1 MKNSIKFRLCSL
13 AAALLL
19 CGCGD
24 DGDSSSAAAN
34 SAGQN
39 SVSQGSAGQNSA
51 DQNSASVNS
60 ASQSVEQNHTAKPR
74 ISVKS
79 GEAPKKDDKFVSYDF
94 YGERKVNFNLNGD
107 VNETTKNIVA
117 YSSIKNQYEKLNFAH
132 DLAGLKQK
140 NVLFKF
146 DENLIRAAKN
156 DTNNPNFS
164 IVCADENEVLLA
176 NAAGAKFI
184 VLQNQN
190 LIKWAIKMAEF
201 YLFDAKIAIIAN
213 DTNCAKTFANLGVD
227 CIILRSAIN
236 FGF

>member
-51 DQNSASVNS
+51 DQNSASSNS
-60 ASQSVEQNHTAKPR
+60 ASQKADQNSTAKPR

-79 GEAPKKDDKFVSYDF
+79 GDAPKKDDKFVSYDF

-117 YSSIKNQYEKLNFAH
+117 YSSIKNQYEKLNFDLMKKRLGH
-132 DLAGLKQK
+132 D
-140 NVLFKF
+140 F
-146 DENLIRAAKN
+146 
-156 DTNNPNFS
+156 
-164 IVCADENEVLLA
+164 
-176 NAAGAKFI
+176 
-184 VLQNQN
+184 
-190 LIKWAIKMAEF
+190 
-201 YLFDAKIAIIAN
+201 
-213 DTNCAKTFANLGVD
+213 
-227 CIILRSAIN
+227 ILRCSACHDDYANGIIGPSLLDKTDAQIVDMIKKYKFKEKPN
-236 FGF
+236 PLMVQLVNGMSEQQIETMAKEIYEFNKQFKEQK

>member
-51 DQNSASVNS
+51 DQNSASSNS
-60 ASQSVEQNHTAKPR
+60 ASQKADQNSTAKPR

-117 YSSIKNQYEKLNFAH
+117 YSSIKNQYEKLNFDLMKKRLGH
-132 DLAGLKQK
+132 D
-140 NVLFKF
+140 F
-146 DENLIRAAKN
+146 
-156 DTNNPNFS
+156 
-164 IVCADENEVLLA
+164 
-176 NAAGAKFI
+176 
-184 VLQNQN
+184 
-190 LIKWAIKMAEF
+190 
-201 YLFDAKIAIIAN
+201 
-213 DTNCAKTFANLGVD
+213 
-227 CIILRSAIN
+227 ILRCSACHDDYANGIIGPSLLDKTDAQIVDMIKKYKFKEKPN
-236 FGF
+236 PLMVQLVNGMSEQQIETMAKEIYEFNKQFKEQK

>member
-1 MKNSIKFRLCSL
+1 MKNSIKFYLCSL

-51 DQNSASVNS
+51 DQNSASSNS
-60 ASQSVEQNHTAKPR
+60 ASQSAEQNHTAKPR

-117 YSSIKNQYEKLNFAH
+117 YSSIRNQYEKLNFDLMKKRLGH
-132 DLAGLKQK
+132 D
-140 NVLFKF
+140 F
-146 DENLIRAAKN
+146 
-156 DTNNPNFS
+156 
-164 IVCADENEVLLA
+164 
-176 NAAGAKFI
+176 
-184 VLQNQN
+184 
-190 LIKWAIKMAEF
+190 
-201 YLFDAKIAIIAN
+201 
-213 DTNCAKTFANLGVD
+213 
-227 CIILRSAIN
+227 ILRCSACHDDYANGIIGPSLLDRTDAQIVDMIKKYKFKEKPN
-236 FGF
+236 PLMVQLVNGMSEQQIETMAKEIYEFNRQFKEQK

>member
-1 MKNSIKFRLCSL
+1 MKNSIKFYLCSL
-13 AAALLL
+13 AVALLL

-24 DGDSSSAAAN
+24 DGNSSSAAAN

-60 ASQSVEQNHTAKPR
+60 ASQSAEQNHTAKPR

-117 YSSIKNQYEKLNFAH
+117 YSSIKNQYEKLNFDLMKKRLGH
-132 DLAGLKQK
+132 D
-140 NVLFKF
+140 F
-146 DENLIRAAKN
+146 
-156 DTNNPNFS
+156 
-164 IVCADENEVLLA
+164 
-176 NAAGAKFI
+176 
-184 VLQNQN
+184 
-190 LIKWAIKMAEF
+190 
-201 YLFDAKIAIIAN
+201 
-213 DTNCAKTFANLGVD
+213 
-227 CIILRSAIN
+227 ILRCSACHDDYANGIIGPSLLDKTDAQIVDMIKKYKFKEKPN
-236 FGF
+236 PLMVQLVNGMSEQQIETMAKEIYEFNKQFKEQK

>member
-39 SVSQGSAGQNSA
+39 SVSQGSAGQNSVS
-51 DQNSASVNS
+51 QNSVSSNS
-60 ASQSVEQNHTAKPR
+60 TSQSVEQNSTVKPR

-117 YSSIKNQYEKLNFAH
+117 YSSIKNQYEKLNFDLMKKRLGH
-132 DLAGLKQK
+132 D
-140 NVLFKF
+140 F
-146 DENLIRAAKN
+146 
-156 DTNNPNFS
+156 
-164 IVCADENEVLLA
+164 
-176 NAAGAKFI
+176 
-184 VLQNQN
+184 
-190 LIKWAIKMAEF
+190 
-201 YLFDAKIAIIAN
+201 
-213 DTNCAKTFANLGVD
+213 
-227 CIILRSAIN
+227 ILRCSACHDDYANGIIGPSLLDKTDAQIVDMIKKYKFKEKPN
-236 FGF
+236 PLMVQLVNGMSEQQIETMAKEIYEFNKQFKEQK

>member
-1 MKNSIKFRLCSL
+1 MKNSIKFYLCSL

-51 DQNSASVNS
+51 DQNSASSNS
-60 ASQSVEQNHTAKPR
+60 ASQKADQNSTAKPR

-117 YSSIKNQYEKLNFAH
+117 YSSIKNQYEKLNFDLMKKRLGH
-132 DLAGLKQK
+132 D
-140 NVLFKF
+140 F
-146 DENLIRAAKN
+146 
-156 DTNNPNFS
+156 
-164 IVCADENEVLLA
+164 
-176 NAAGAKFI
+176 
-184 VLQNQN
+184 
-190 LIKWAIKMAEF
+190 
-201 YLFDAKIAIIAN
+201 
-213 DTNCAKTFANLGVD
+213 
-227 CIILRSAIN
+227 ILRCSACHDDYANGIIGPSLLDKTDAQIVDMIKKYKFKEKPN
-236 FGF
+236 PLMVQLVNGMSEQQIETMAKEIYEFNQQFKEQK

>member
-51 DQNSASVNS
+51 DQNSASSNS
-60 ASQSVEQNHTAKPR
+60 ASQSAEQNHTAKPR

-117 YSSIKNQYEKLNFAH
+117 YSSIKNQYEKLNFDLMKKRLGH
-132 DLAGLKQK
+132 D
-140 NVLFKF
+140 F
-146 DENLIRAAKN
+146 
-156 DTNNPNFS
+156 
-164 IVCADENEVLLA
+164 
-176 NAAGAKFI
+176 
-184 VLQNQN
+184 
-190 LIKWAIKMAEF
+190 
-201 YLFDAKIAIIAN
+201 
-213 DTNCAKTFANLGVD
+213 
-227 CIILRSAIN
+227 ILRCSACHDDYANGIIGPSLLDKTDAQIVDMIKKYKFKEKPN
-236 FGF
+236 PLMVQLVNGMSEQQIETMAKEIYEFNQQFKEQK

>member
-1 MKNSIKFRLCSL
+1 MKNSIKFYLCSL

-60 ASQSVEQNHTAKPR
+60 ASQSAEQNHTAKPR

-94 YGERKVNFNLNGD
+94 YGERNVNFNLNGD

-117 YSSIKNQYEKLNFAH
+117 YSSIRNQYEKLNFDLMKKRLGH
-132 DLAGLKQK
+132 D
-140 NVLFKF
+140 F
-146 DENLIRAAKN
+146 
-156 DTNNPNFS
+156 
-164 IVCADENEVLLA
+164 
-176 NAAGAKFI
+176 
-184 VLQNQN
+184 
-190 LIKWAIKMAEF
+190 
-201 YLFDAKIAIIAN
+201 
-213 DTNCAKTFANLGVD
+213 
-227 CIILRSAIN
+227 ILRCSACHDDYANGIIGPSLLDKTDTQIVDMIKKYKFKEKPN
-236 FGF
+236 PLMVQLVNGMSEQQIETMAKEIYEFNQQFKEQK

>member
-1 MKNSIKFRLCSL
+1 MKNSIKFYLYSL

-24 DGDSSSAAAN
+24 DGDSGSAATS

-60 ASQSVEQNHTAKPR
+60 ASQKADQNSTAKPR

-117 YSSIKNQYEKLNFAH
+117 YSSIKNQYEKLNFDLMKKRLGH
-132 DLAGLKQK
+132 D
-140 NVLFKF
+140 F
-146 DENLIRAAKN
+146 
-156 DTNNPNFS
+156 
-164 IVCADENEVLLA
+164 
-176 NAAGAKFI
+176 
-184 VLQNQN
+184 
-190 LIKWAIKMAEF
+190 
-201 YLFDAKIAIIAN
+201 
-213 DTNCAKTFANLGVD
+213 
-227 CIILRSAIN
+227 ILRCSACHDDYANGIIGPSLLDKTDAQIVDMIKKYKFKEKPN
-236 FGF
+236 PLMVQLVNGMSEQQIETMAKEIYEFNKQFKEQK